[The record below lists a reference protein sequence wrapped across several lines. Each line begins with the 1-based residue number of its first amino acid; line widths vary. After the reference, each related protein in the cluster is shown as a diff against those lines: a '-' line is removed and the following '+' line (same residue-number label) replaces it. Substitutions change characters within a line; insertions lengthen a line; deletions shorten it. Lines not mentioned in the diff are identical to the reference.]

1 MKIVLTGGTG
11 YIGSVVLEQ
20 LVAAGHA
27 VTALVR
33 SDEAAAKV
41 RKAGAEA
48 AVGDLYDTAWTAR
61 LFAAAD
67 GVVHAAAPGDGT
79 SEQFDRAVV
88 AAAVEALSGTGKPY
102 VHTSGVWIY
111 GDNADIAEDSPF
123 VPPALTGWRLAV
135 ERSVLDADLVATI
148 VAPGIVYGHGGG
160 IPAGVARA
168 GTGRAGPGPARRRRT
183 QHWTSVHVED
193 VAALY
198 VTVVERGER
207 LGQVVAVSGVDPTV
221 REVARPRPGTPGW
234 HRRASRRPGRGSVHC
249 SPTRCCWTS
258 RPPARRRARLGWTPD
273 PADPRRGAARK
284 RQLALRRRRTRCPP
298 GRA

>member
-11 YIGSVVLEQ
+11 YIGAVVLDQ

-61 LFAAAD
+61 LFGAAD
-67 GVVHAAAPGDGT
+67 GVVHTAAPDDGT

-102 VHTSGVWIY
+102 VHTSGIWLY
-111 GDNADIAEDSPF
+111 GDNADIVEDAPF
-123 VPPALTGWRLAV
+123 APPALTAWRPAV

-160 IPAGVARA
+160 IPAGVLAA
-168 GTGRAGPGPARRRRT
+168 GRDEQGRVRLVGDGA
-183 QHWTSVHVED
+183 QHWTTVHVED

-198 VTVVERGER
+198 VAVVERGER
-207 LGQVVAVSGVDPTV
+207 LGHVVAASGVNPTV
-221 REVARPRPGTPGW
+221 REVAEAAAGDAGVAPE
-234 HRRASRRPGRGSVHC
+234 SVEV
-249 SPTRCCWTS
+249 S
-258 RPPARRRARLGWTPD
+258 RARLGAPFADALLLDQQAAGAKARSLGWTPTR
-273 PADPRRGAARK
+273 PTLVEELARRG
-284 RQLALRRRRTRCPP
+284 
-298 GRA
+298 

>member
-1 MKIVLTGGTG
+1 MNIALTGGTG

-33 SDEAAAKV
+33 SDEAAEKV

-67 GVVHAAAPGDGT
+67 AVVHTAAPGDGS

-88 AAAVEALSGTGKPY
+88 AAAVEALGGTGKPY
-102 VHTSGVWIY
+102 VHTSGVWLY
-111 GDNADIAEDSPF
+111 GSNADITEDSPLA
-123 VPPALTGWRLAV
+123 PPALTAWRPAV

-148 VAPGIVYGHGGG
+148 VTPGVVYGHGGG
-160 IPAGVARA
+160 IPAGVL
-168 GTGRAGPGPARRRRT
+168 TPADGKVRLVGDGS
-183 QHWTSVHVED
+183 QHWTTVHVED

-207 LGQVVAVSGVDPTV
+207 LGHVLGVSGAGPTV
-221 REVARPRPGTPGW
+221 REIAEATGAEVVPETVEE
-234 HRRASRRPGRGSVHC
+234 S
-249 SPTRCCWTS
+249 
-258 RPPARRRARLGWTPD
+258 RARLGALF
-273 PADPRRGAARK
+273 ADALLLDQRATGAKARSLGWSPTRPTLLEEIRG
-284 RQLALRRRRTRCPP
+284 
-298 GRA
+298 

>member
-1 MKIVLTGGTG
+1 MKIVLTGGSG

-41 RKAGAEA
+41 RKAGAEP

-67 GVVHAAAPGDGT
+67 GVVHTAAPGDGT

-102 VHTSGVWIY
+102 VHTSGVWVY
-111 GDNADIAEDSPF
+111 GDNADIAEDAPF
-123 VPPALTGWRLAV
+123 APPALTAWRLAV
-135 ERSVLDADLVATI
+135 ERSVLDADLTATI

-160 IPAGVARA
+160 IPAGVLLP
-168 GTGRAGPGPARRRRT
+168 GRDEQGRIRLVGDGS
-183 QHWTSVHVED
+183 QHWTTVHVED

-198 VTVVERGER
+198 VTVVERAER
-207 LGQVVAVSGVDPTV
+207 LGYVIGVSGVSPTV
-221 REVARPRPGTPGW
+221 REIAEAAAGGAGVVPESAE
-234 HRRASRRPGRGSVHC
+234 ASRERFGPLFAGALLLDQQAGGAKARSLGWA
-249 SPTRCCWTS
+249 PTRPTLVEEL
-258 RPPARRRARLGWTPD
+258 RA
-273 PADPRRGAARK
+273 A
-284 RQLALRRRRTRCPP
+284 
-298 GRA
+298 

>member
-1 MKIVLTGGTG
+1 MNIALTGGTG

-33 SDEAAAKV
+33 SDEAAEKV

-67 GVVHAAAPGDGT
+67 GVVHTAAPGDGS

-88 AAAVEALSGTGKPY
+88 EAAVEALAGTGKPY
-102 VHTSGVWIY
+102 VHTSGVWLY
-111 GDNADIAEDSPF
+111 GSNDAITEDSPF
-123 VPPALTGWRLAV
+123 APPALTAWRPAV

-148 VAPGIVYGHGGG
+148 VTPGVVYGHGGG
-160 IPAGVARA
+160 IPAGVLA
-168 GTGRAGPGPARRRRT
+168 PGDGKVRLVGDGS
-183 QHWTSVHVED
+183 QHWTTVHVED

-207 LGQVVAVSGVDPTV
+207 LGHVLGVSGASPTV
-221 REVARPRPGTPGW
+221 REIAEATGAEVVPETVEE
-234 HRRASRRPGRGSVHC
+234 S
-249 SPTRCCWTS
+249 
-258 RPPARRRARLGWTPD
+258 RARLGALF
-273 PADPRRGAARK
+273 ADALLLDQRATGAKARSLGWSPTRPTLLEEIRG
-284 RQLALRRRRTRCPP
+284 
-298 GRA
+298 

>member
-11 YIGSVVLEQ
+11 YIGSVLLQQ

-48 AVGDLYDTAWTAR
+48 AVGDLQDTAWTAR

-67 GVVHAAAPGDGT
+67 GVVHTAAPSDG
-79 SEQFDRAVV
+79 SGEQLDRTVV

-102 VHTSGVWIY
+102 VHTSGIWVY
-111 GDNADIAEDSPF
+111 GDNAAVTEDSPF
-123 VPPALTGWRLAV
+123 APPALTAWRRGV
-135 ERSVLDADLVATI
+135 EQAVLDADLVASI

-160 IPAGVARA
+160 IPAGVFGAARDEQ
-168 GTGRAGPGPARRRRT
+168 GRVRLVGDGS
-183 QHWTSVHVED
+183 QHWTTIHVED

-207 LGQVVAVSGVDPTV
+207 LGYVIAASGVNPTV
-221 REVARPRPGTPGW
+221 RELGEAAAGGAGVAPESVE
-234 HRRASRRPGRGSVHC
+234 ASRERLGAAFADALLLDQQ
-249 SPTRCCWTS
+249 TTAAK
-258 RPPARRRARLGWTPD
+258 ARSLGWTPTR
-273 PADPRRGAARK
+273 PT
-284 RQLALRRRRTRCPP
+284 LVEELR
-298 GRA
+298 AH

>member
-1 MKIVLTGGTG
+1 MKIALTGGTG
-11 YIGSVVLEQ
+11 YIGSVVLQQ

-67 GVVHAAAPGDGT
+67 GVVHTAAPGDGS

-88 AAAVEALSGTGKPY
+88 AAAVEALAGTGKPY
-102 VHTSGVWIY
+102 VHTSGVWLY
-111 GDNADIAEDSPF
+111 GSNDAITEDAPF
-123 VPPALTGWRLAV
+123 APPALTAWRPGV

-148 VAPGIVYGHGGG
+148 VTPGIVYGHGGG
-160 IPAGVARA
+160 IPAGVLA
-168 GTGRAGPGPARRRRT
+168 PGDGEVRLVGDGS
-183 QHWTSVHVED
+183 QHWTTVHVED

-207 LGQVVAVSGVDPTV
+207 LGHVLAVSGVNPTV
-221 REVARPRPGTPGW
+221 REIAEATGAAVVPETAEE
-234 HRRASRRPGRGSVHC
+234 S
-249 SPTRCCWTS
+249 
-258 RPPARRRARLGWTPD
+258 RARLGALF
-273 PADPRRGAARK
+273 ADALLLDQQATGAKARS
-284 RQLALRRRRTRCPP
+284 LGWSPTRPTLLDELK
-298 GRA
+298 G